1 MRKRILAMIID
12 YLIISLIISL
22 IVHVPLFVYAY
33 ISKPELDIL
42 FDDTLFTFIM
52 GLCLILIL
60 FKDLLFKNKSIG
72 KKIMGIEIRD
82 NNNKI
87 PSFPILIFRNIT
99 VIIWPI
105 ECLLILL
112 KKNRIGDT
120 IFKTKIVLTENLDNI
135 YNQQNEHNEFEIDK
149 YNKETITKKRIL
161 SFFIDFFIAIILSS
175 IIILILILYFDM
187 TNFNIM
193 IEYYDYIC
201 MYLLFKDLVFRNKSI
216 GKKIMHLE
224 VRYKNNKI
232 PSIIVILI
240 RDWILLGTCIIDWL
254 LIILKKTTIGDI
266 ICNTK
271 VVEQAS

>member
-1 MRKRILAMIID
+1 MRKRIVAMIID
-12 YLIISLIISL
+12 YYIILL
-22 IVHVPLFVYAY
+22 IVYIPLFFYVC
-33 ISKPELDIL
+33 INKPEPDIL

-52 GLCLILIL
+52 ASCVILIL

-87 PSFPILIFRNIT
+87 PSFPILILRNIT

-161 SFFIDFFIAIILSS
+161 SFFIDFLIAIILSS
-175 IIILILILYFDM
+175 IIILILILYFNM

-201 MYLLFKDLVFRNKSI
+201 MYLLLKDLVFRNKSI

-271 VVEQAS
+271 VVEQAN